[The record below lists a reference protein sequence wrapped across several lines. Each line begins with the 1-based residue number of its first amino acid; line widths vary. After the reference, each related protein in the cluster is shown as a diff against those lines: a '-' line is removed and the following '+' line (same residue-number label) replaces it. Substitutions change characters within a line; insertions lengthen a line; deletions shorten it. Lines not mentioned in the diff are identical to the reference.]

1 MPDEIT
7 PEDALAVSEELC
19 DRFLQG
25 RYQYVLA
32 VHSDHEHIHAHII
45 FSNTNANNGLS
56 FTTEENQGGRR
67 ERAWAKLRQISDEI
81 CQEHKLSVITE
92 PEKGMGI
99 SHYELDMQNEG
110 KSWKEKLRHKLAKA
124 IMKSFS
130 FEDFLRRCRKKGIEV
145 VYEPTHKYKIKYRL
159 EGQQKFVRGETL
171 GEFYTADAIAEQI
184 ELIYKTAEENMR
196 KANAEPAPKPTI
208 IEVPKSQPT
217 PSVTTAKIEPIAE
230 PKPTITAVPKTEP
243 TTAPSER
250 GGVVYNALLEAMRK
264 RGIEPTPST
273 VSEPADRVEITEE
286 EFLSGATSQD
296 ELITTAEPIEVLSEK
311 EEIEVDPWA
320 GLRDIGNS
328 DMMIAELEEIGFTS
342 YDDLSYFLKLGV
354 HEKHPQ
360 DHEDE
365 IKYKKARIKRLE
377 TLIDSIQRR
386 DRLAPIF
393 TESESKTGWSKSRYD
408 KKHHDELYDYGTA
421 VNYIK
426 KHLDEFKTKEGNTS
440 TLKDLQDRLKRMKK
454 KLKELEDENSIYL
467 TKSRGV
473 TRYVTKIR
481 RIRNE
486 NYNKRQR
493 ELSNERMR
501 SQQRKKSYLE

>member
-1 MPDEIT
+1 M
-7 PEDALAVSEELC
+7 
-19 DRFLQG
+19 
-25 RYQYVLA
+25 LA
-32 VHSDHEHIHAHII
+32 VHSDHEHIHSHII

-56 FTTEENQGGRR
+56 FTTEENQGGRH

-99 SHYELDMQNEG
+99 SHYERDMQNEG
-110 KSWKEKLRHKLAKA
+110 KSWKEKLRHKLAKS

-130 FEDFLRRCRKKGIEV
+130 FEDFLRRCKKKNIEV
-145 VYEPTHKYKIKYRL
+145 VYEPTHKHKIKYRL
-159 EGQQKFVRGETL
+159 EGQQRFVRGETL

-196 KANAEPAPKPTI
+196 KANVELTPTVTAPKPTI
-208 IEVPKSQPT
+208 TEVPKPQPA
-217 PSVTTAKIEPIAE
+217 PSVTAPKSEPIIE
-230 PKPTITAVPKTEP
+230 PKPTITAVPKPQPAPSVTTPKTEP
-243 TTAPSER
+243 TAAPSER

-264 RGIEPTPST
+264 RGMEPIPTTAAEPDDRT
-273 VSEPADRVEITEE
+273 VITAE
-286 EFLSGATSQD
+286 EFLSGTSPQD
-296 ELITTAEPIEVLSEK
+296 EPVTTAEPIEVLSEK

-342 YDDLSYFLKLGV
+342 YDDLSYFLKLGT

-360 DHEDE
+360 DHGDE
-365 IKYKKARIKRLE
+365 IEYKKARIKRVE

-386 DRLAPIF
+386 DRLKPIKA
-393 TESESKTGWSKSRYD
+393 ESDGKTGWSKSRYN
-408 KKHHDELYDYGTA
+408 KKHHDELYDYDTA
-421 VNYIK
+421 VSYIK
-426 KHLDEFKTKEGNTS
+426 KHLDEFKTKDGNTS

-454 KLKELEDENSIYL
+454 KLGELEDENAIYL